1 MMKISWSLNM
11 WNKFWESKRVKMS
24 YFWKMLFIWLPEGDD
39 CGKVFSVLRDFEIHW
54 RDHIHLGEKYYT
66 WESWEQSIKIEILSS
81 MSNISKEISGF
92 KKLILHLV
100 YFWWK
105 DFILKIDEPFHT
117 SYTRWTLNMQNCE
130 KWFYQT
136 LVSKYYSKNW
146 VFLLFHGDGD
156 FLV

>member
-1 MMKISWSLNM
+1 MKISWSLNM

-81 MSNISKEISGF
+81 MSNISEIMCPSKHIQCSLPTHSPREYFESFPGQRRLLKMILRMY
-92 KKLILHLV
+92 KK
-100 YFWWK
+100 
-105 DFILKIDEPFHT
+105 KIV
-117 SYTRWTLNMQNCE
+117 RN
-130 KWFYQT
+130 
-136 LVSKYYSKNW
+136 
-146 VFLLFHGDGD
+146 
-156 FLV
+156 